1 MLQSPQSQTREL
13 DRLLDAEQQERDD
26 RRGIEVRE
34 ASVLTAFILTLTILG
49 AAATQVNIRKS
60 LGGDVF
66 AAISILVSLAALLL
80 LTRGFFPFPSTDDEK
95 REMKS
100 GSRREQIERWFE
112 GLRKKDV
119 ADVARLAE
127 TDPAEAI
134 ERQRT
139 RVQGIR
145 DGNERRLTNLRIATA
160 LLIAALVALVLGVIG
175 LVWTGQL
182 TNAAAPSGTT
192 GPAGPR
198 GYPGPPGRQGNPGA
212 PGPLGSGG
220 VAGPG
225 GRQGQAGPPGR
236 QGNPGLSGPRG
247 PQGLPGPPGA
257 SPTS

>member
-112 GLRKKDV
+112 GLRKGCRRRCALSRDRSSGSYR
-119 ADVARLAE
+119 APTNEGARHPGWQRAATHQPSNCNSLAHRSARGARL
-127 TDPAEAI
+127 
-134 ERQRT
+134 
-139 RVQGIR
+139 GR
-145 DGNERRLTNLRIATA
+145 DWIGLDRAAYERRR
-160 LLIAALVALVLGVIG
+160 
-175 LVWTGQL
+175 
-182 TNAAAPSGTT
+182 S
-192 GPAGPR
+192 
-198 GYPGPPGRQGNPGA
+198 
-212 PGPLGSGG
+212 
-220 VAGPG
+220 
-225 GRQGQAGPPGR
+225 
-236 QGNPGLSGPRG
+236 
-247 PQGLPGPPGA
+247 
-257 SPTS
+257 